1 MIISTHSSI
10 FNNCLSSLR
19 SKQSG
24 CEHLSLEQISTS
36 PINTIKLGVKHTAA
50 WSTIK
55 QSLGLILI
63 SYLVSLFPSA
73 IYGQGVEIQKSV
85 SASAVNPESA
95 FTYTIKYSC
104 TSITDPCQNVV
115 ITDKLPQG
123 MRVVDLAS
131 QIGTTSYDATTQ
143 IATFT
148 LGTLPAGTTG
158 EVQIKL
164 QATGNVPGGTVL
176 PNSATITSGGTSIVS
191 NSVST
196 TVNTQQ
202 AIALQ
207 KLIRTFN
214 SVGSNIFPQGS
225 NGYYSISVSNI
236 GNTSISNFCVEDT
249 TLPIP
254 DKLKVT
260 AIQTGQY
267 SNYFGATN
275 PETVTVSYKTNL
287 NTSYQD
293 LSGSPFSTSVSSS
306 VIPTLAAD
314 EYITA
319 VRWCFNGTVLP
330 GFNEILLP
338 TIFVSIATDAPLGD
352 YQNCATLSQA
362 GTTFQE
368 VCPSFTVKTPVSGA
382 ITSISKTN
390 NSTSSLPP
398 GDTVTNTVTIN
409 NLESATQG
417 LQNGS
422 VHDGFQTNY
431 FEYVPNSWTYTGPG
445 TPPTFT
451 KTQANGS
458 TYLNWALTS
467 ELPVGGQMQL
477 SYKLIVKNTAPS
489 DTLSNRVL
497 VNGSNIYSCS
507 GQYIEADRTD
517 LDQDGD
523 FEETVCIGYAATL
536 VSSSALLKSEK
547 LVKGQLDAAYSKYPA
562 YGQTVPGG
570 QADYRLRI
578 SNAGNVPMKN
588 IVIIDI
594 LPFIGDKGV
603 LDTQDRLTEWRPNLA
618 GPVTPPA
625 GVSVYYSNQS
635 NPCRPELNFS
645 PAGCTT
651 ANWSTVP
658 PTDITTVQ
666 SLKFDFGSI
675 VIQPGDSL
683 FLAWPM
689 RAPTDAPTSGEIAWN
704 SFGYIATRNDNN
716 VQLLAAEPIKVGIK
730 VNPLIPAVY
739 GDFVWLDTDKD
750 GVQDTGEPGISG
762 VRVELYKDNGDGV
775 SDKNTD
781 TYVGFT
787 VTGANG
793 RYLFSG
799 LEAGDYYAIFY
810 PPSGYS
816 ISPTLAGSDP
826 SVDSEGTIAAVTH
839 LDAGETDLTW
849 DLGIFPSTACNVQ
862 ITNIT
867 VSDCNYS
874 GGVSRATVNV
884 FVTWANAPAG
894 QDITVSLAGATAQTI
909 DVTGAATS
917 PVLVSFT
924 IAADGANHAITA
936 GFATAGCQDNSSIL
950 SPQPCVPAVCS
961 IGLTNVLIGACTGTK
976 RQVNAKVS
984 WSNGP
989 QGENIIVTWDG
1000 VPVDTILVS
1009 GGLGSPQ
1016 PTSFYVAGGT
1026 GSHTLSA
1033 KFASTTACSTSVSNL
1048 TVAACALPCNIT
1060 VNATSATICAGQ
1072 TGTLTASGA
1081 TTYLWS
1087 NGATGSSITVSVAG
1101 TYSVTGTSA
1110 GCTDIATGTVTVNPA
1125 PTVNVIS
1132 ISICAG
1138 QTGTLTVSGAD
1149 TYLWSNGATGSSISV
1164 SVAGTYSVTGT
1175 TTGGCIGTATG
1186 TVTINPVATLNVTS
1200 ATVCQGQTGTLTASG
1215 ATTYLWSN
1223 GATTAS
1229 INVSVAGTYSVTGN
1243 SGSGCTGVGTGTLT
1257 VSPTPTVNVTSA
1269 NICAGQTGTLTASG
1283 ADTYLWSNGSTG
1295 SSITVSVAGTYSV
1308 TGTSAGCT
1316 DIATGTVTVNPAPTV
1331 NVTSTTICA
1340 GQTGTLT
1347 ASGATTYLWSNGA
1360 TGSSITVSVAGT
1372 YSVTGTSAGCT
1383 GVGTGTLTVS
1393 PAPTVNVTSISIC
1406 AGQTGT
1412 LTVSGAD
1419 TYLWS
1424 NGATGSSISVSVA
1437 GTYSVTGTTT
1447 GGCIGTATG
1456 TVTINPVATLNVTS
1470 ATVCQGQTGTLT
1482 ASGADTYLWSNGAT
1496 TASISVNVAGTYSV
1510 TGNSGSG
1517 CTGVGT
1523 GTLTVTPP
1531 PTVNVS
1537 SISICAGQTGTLT
1550 ASGADT
1556 YLWSNGATGSSIS
1569 VSVAGTYSVTGTT
1582 GGCSDVATA
1591 TVTINPVA
1599 TLNVTSA
1606 TVCQGQTGTL
1616 TASGAD
1622 TYLWS
1627 NGATTASI
1635 SVNVAGT
1642 YSVTG
1647 NSGSGCTGVGTGT
1660 LTVNPGL
1667 TVNVTS
1673 ATLCGGLPPTK
1684 LTASGADTYL
1694 WSNGATGSSIN
1705 VSVAGTYSVTG
1716 TSASG
1721 CTGVGTG
1728 TLTVNPAPTVNVTSA
1743 TICEGQTGTLTASG
1757 ADTYR
1762 WDNGATT
1769 ATTASINVSVA
1780 GTYFVVGTTT
1790 STGCTFVATG
1800 TLTVNPNPTVN
1811 VSSISICAGQTGT
1824 LTASGATTYLWSNG
1838 ATGAS
1843 INVSVAGTY
1852 SVTGT
1857 TGGCTDI
1864 ATGTVTI
1871 NPVATLNVT
1880 SATVCQGQIGTLIA
1894 SGASTYLWSNGAT
1907 TASISVNVAGTY
1919 SVTGNSGSGCT
1930 GVGTGTLTVNPPPTV
1945 NVTSISICAGQT
1957 GTLTASGATTYLWSN
1972 GATGSSIT
1980 VSVAGTYSVTGTSAG
1995 GCTDVATGTVTVN
2008 PAPTVNVTSTNICAG
2023 QTGTLT
2029 ASGASTY
2036 LWSNGA
2042 TTASISVNVAGTYSV
2057 TGTTTGGCVGT
2068 ATGTVTINQGATVNV
2083 TSANI
2088 CGGQTGTLT
2097 ASGAD
2102 TYLWS
2107 NGSTGSSI
2115 SVSVAGTY
2123 SVTGTITGGCIG
2135 TATGTVTVNPAPTV
2149 NVTSATVC
2157 QGQIGTLIASGAST
2171 YLWSNGATTA
2181 FISVNVAGTYS
2192 VTGTSAGG
2200 CTDVGTGTL
2209 TVNPNP
2215 TVNVTSISICAG
2227 QTGTLTAS
2235 GATTYLWSNG
2245 ATGSSITVSV
2255 AGTYSV
2261 TGTTTGGCV
2270 GTATGTVTINPVA
2283 TLNVTSATVC
2293 QGQIGTL
2300 IASGAST
2307 YLWSNGATTASISVN
2322 VAGTYSV
2329 TGNSGSGCTGV
2340 GSGTLTVTPPPTVN
2354 VTSISICAGQTGTL
2368 TASGATTYQWS
2379 NGATGSS
2386 ITVNVAG
2393 TYSVTGTT
2401 AGCSDVATATV
2412 TINPVATLNVTSATV
2427 CQGQIGTL
2435 IASGATTYLWS
2446 NGATTASIS
2455 VNVAGTY
2462 SVTGNSGSGCTGVGT
2477 STLTVTPPP
2486 TVNVTSISIC
2496 AGQTGTLT
2504 ASGADTYLWSN
2515 GATGASINVSVAGTY
2530 SVTGTTGGC
2539 TDIATGTVTI
2549 NPVATLNVTSA
2560 TVCQGQIGTLIASGA
2575 STYLWSNGATTA
2587 FISVNV
2593 AGTYSVTGNSG
2604 SGCTGVGTGTLT
2616 VNPPPTVNVTSISI
2630 CAGQTGTLTA
2640 SGATTYLW
2648 SNGATGS
2655 SITVS
2660 VAGTYSVTGTS
2671 AGCSD
2676 VATGTVTVNPAP
2688 TVNVTSTNICAGQTG
2703 TLTASGASTY
2713 LWSNGATTA
2722 SISVNVA
2729 GTYSVTGTTTGGC
2742 VGTATGTVTIN
2753 QGATVNVTS
2762 ANICGG
2768 QTGTLTASGADTYLW
2783 SNGSTGSS
2791 ISVSVAGT
2799 YSVTGTITGGCIGT
2813 ATGTVTV
2820 NPAPTVNVTSAT
2832 VCQGQIGT
2840 LIASGASTYLWSN
2853 GATTAF
2859 ISVNVAG
2866 TYSVTGTSAG
2876 GCTDVGTGTLTV
2888 NPNPTVNVTSISI
2901 CAGQTG
2907 TLTASGATTYL
2918 WSNGATGSS
2927 ITVSV
2932 AGTYSV
2938 TGTTTGGCVGTA
2950 TGTVTINPVATLNV
2964 TSATVCQGQIGTLIA
2979 SGASTYLW
2987 SNGATTASIS
2997 VNVAGTY
3004 SVTGNSGSGCTG
3016 VGSGTLTVNPNP
3028 TVNVTSISICAGQT
3042 GTLTASG
3049 ATTYLWSNGATTA
3062 SISVSV
3068 AGTYSVT
3075 GTSAG
3080 CTDLATGTLTISP
3093 APNAALTVPAAA
3105 LCAGQSTTL
3114 TATGGT
3120 SYAFST
3126 GTINTTGLLI
3136 VSPTTT
3142 TTYSV
3147 TVASASGCRS
3157 TTSVTVTVNGQPQI
3171 LSIDQAST
3179 CVGGTASFT
3188 VDATNAGSGTLEYSL
3203 NGGSFTTAN
3212 SFTINAPTS
3221 TTATIVVR
3229 TQGSSC
3235 SDSQTIVLNCACQT
3249 PVSLTLL
3256 PASPQ
3261 VCAGSA
3267 LSLTATLA
3275 GVGSASLTSSGT
3287 GVFSQSSITGTQ
3299 TLTYQPSAADIQAG
3313 SVTLRL
3319 ATADPDGSGSC
3330 GAAAISRVLTIS
3342 GAPSLSITA
3351 SSAGLCAGQTAML
3364 TASGANTY
3372 LWSNGATTATTSVS
3386 VAGPYSVTGIS
3397 SAGCSATATTTL
3409 TVSPAPTVNVTSIS
3423 ICAGQTGTLT
3433 ASGATTYQWSNGA
3446 TGSSITV
3453 SVAGT
3458 YSVTGTTA
3466 GGCSD
3471 VATGTVTINP
3481 VATLNVT
3488 SATVCQGQIGTL
3500 IASGASTYLWSNGA
3514 TTASISVSVPGTY
3527 SVTGNSGSGCTGV
3540 GSGTLTVNPPPTVN
3554 VTSISICAGQTGTLT
3569 ASGATTYL
3577 WSNGATGSSIT
3588 VNVAGTYSVTGTT
3601 GGCSDVATATVTIN
3615 PVATLNVTSAT
3626 VCQGQIGTLI
3636 ASGASTYQWSNGAT
3650 TASIS
3655 VSVAGTYSVTG
3666 NSGSGCTGVGSGTL
3680 TVTPPPTVNV
3690 TSISICAGQTGTLT
3704 ASGATTYLWSNG
3716 STGSSI
3722 TVSVAGTYSV
3732 TGTTGGCSDVATA
3745 TVTINPV
3752 ATLNVTSATVCQ
3764 GQIGTLI
3771 ASGASTY
3778 LWSNGATTAS
3788 ISVSVAGTYS
3798 VTGNSGSGC
3807 TGVGSGTLTVTPPP
3821 TVNVTS
3827 ISICAG
3833 QTGTL
3838 TASGAT
3844 TYLWSNG
3851 STGSSITVSVAGTYS
3866 VTGTTGGCS
3875 DVATATVTINPVAT
3889 LNVTSATVCQGQIG
3903 TLIASGASTYL
3914 WSNGATTASISVN
3927 VAGTYS
3933 VTGTSAGCTD
3943 LATGT
3948 LTISPAPNAALT
3960 VPAAALCAGQSTT
3973 LTATGGTSY
3982 AFSTGTINTTG
3993 LLIVSPTTTT
4003 TYSVTVASASGCRS
4017 TTSVTV
4023 TVNGQ
4028 PQILSIDQAST
4039 CVGGTASFTV
4049 DATNAGSGT
4058 LEYSLNGGSFTTAN
4072 SFTINAP
4079 TSTTATI
4086 VVRTQ
4091 GSSCSDSQTIVLNCA
4106 CQTPVSLTL
4115 LPASPQV
4122 CAGSALSLTAT
4133 LAGAASASLTSSGTG
4148 VFSQS
4153 SITGTQTLTYQPSAA
4168 DIQAGSVTL
4177 RLATADPDGSGSCG
4191 AAAISRVLTISGAP
4205 SLSITASSAGLCAG
4219 QTAMLTAS
4227 GANTYL
4233 WSNGATTATT
4243 SVSVAGTYSVTGIS
4257 SAGCS
4262 ATATTTLT
4270 VSPAPTVNVTSI
4282 SICAGQT
4289 GTLTASGAN
4298 TYLWSNGATTA
4309 SISVSVAGTYS
4320 VTGTTA
4326 GGCSDVATGTVTIN
4340 PVATLNVTSA
4350 TVCQGQ
4356 IGTLIASGAS
4366 TYLWSNGATTA
4377 SISVSVPGTYSVTGN
4392 SGSGCTGVGSGTLT
4406 VSPRPIPSL
4415 SSATICAGQ
4424 SVTLIATGG
4433 TSYSFSQG
4441 TTNSTGVLLLTP
4453 DSTTAI
4459 SVTVANASGC
4469 VSSTSATVTVNPLP
4483 DLLTNVVC
4491 NGTTTYNVA
4500 FTATAGAS
4508 VSASVGTI
4516 SGNMVTG
4523 VPSGQQLILTVS
4535 LNGCSVST
4543 QLTQNCQSNLAGLG
4557 DFVWNDTN
4565 KDGSQ
4570 DAGEAPIQGVVA
4582 TLFINGVSSATTLTN
4597 ATGFYSFT
4605 GLTPGSSLS
4614 YSVGFTAPAGFT
4626 ATGQNLGGDDTKDSD
4641 ANPATGRTQAIT
4653 LTAGEF
4659 NPTLDA
4665 GFVTGLAGLGDFVW
4679 NDTNKDGSQDAGEA
4693 PIQGVVAT
4701 LFINGVSSAT
4711 TLTNAT
4717 GFYSFTGLTPGSS
4730 LSYSVGFT
4738 APTGFTATGQNLGG
4752 DDTKDSDANPATG
4765 RTQAITLVAGEFN
4778 PTLDA
4783 GFVTGLAGLGDFVWN
4798 DTNKDGSQDAGEAPI
4813 QGVVATLFINGV
4825 SSATTLTNATG
4836 FYSFT
4841 GLTPGSSLSYSV
4853 GFTAPTGFTAT
4864 GQNLGGDDTKD
4875 SDANPATGRTQAIT
4889 LTAGEFNPTLDAG
4902 FVTGLAGLGDFVWN
4916 DTNKDGSQD
4925 AGEAPIQGVVA
4936 TLFING
4942 VSSATTLTNATGFY
4956 SFTGLTP
4963 GSSLSYSVGFTA
4975 PTGFTAT
4982 GQNLGGDDTKDS
4994 DANPATGRTQA
5005 ITLVAGE
5012 FNPTLD
5018 AGFVTGLAGLGDFVW
5033 NDTNKDGSQDAG
5045 EAPIQGVVATLFI
5058 NGVSSATTL
5067 TNATGFYSFTGLTPG
5082 SSLSYS
5088 VGFTAPAGFTATGQN
5103 LGGDDT
5109 KDSDANPA
5117 TGRTQAITLVAGE
5130 FNPTL
5135 DAGFVTGLAGLG
5147 DFVWNDT
5154 NKDGS
5159 QDAGEA
5165 PIQGVV
5171 ATLFINGVSSATT
5184 LTNATGFYSF
5194 TGLTPGSS
5202 LSYSVGFTAPA
5213 GFTATG
5219 QNLGG
5224 DDTKDSDANPA
5235 TGKTQAITLTAGEFN
5250 PTLDAGFVTGLAGLG
5265 DFVWNDTNKDGSQD
5279 AGEAPIQGV
5288 VATLFINGVSSATT
5302 LTNATGFYS
5311 FTGLTPGS
5319 SLSYSVGFTA
5329 PAGFTATGQN
5339 LGGDDT
5345 KDSDANPATGR
5356 TQAITL
5362 VAGEFNPTLDAGFVT
5377 GLAGLGDF
5385 VWNDTN
5391 KDGSQDAGE
5400 APIQGV
5406 VATLFINGVSSATTL
5421 TNATGFYSFTG
5432 LTPGSSLSYSVG
5444 FTAPAGF
5451 TATGQNLGGDDTKDS
5466 DANPATGR
5474 TQAITLTAGEFNPTL
5489 DAGFVTGLAG
5499 LGDFVWNDTNKDGS
5513 QDAGEAPIQGVV
5525 ATLFINGVSSATTLT
5540 NATGFYSF
5548 TGLTPGSSLSYSVG
5562 FTAPTG
5568 FTATGQ
5574 NLGGD
5579 DTKDS
5584 DANPATGKTQAITLT
5599 AGEFNPT
5606 LDAGFSGTNPELR
5619 LEKRVDKTKASVGD
5633 VLSYSIVL
5641 TNIGTAVAT
5650 NVLVSDSA
5658 STGLSYVL
5666 NSATVPVGTT
5676 FTQGTPTSLWK
5687 VASLNAGQSLTL
5699 TFQAKADTSGIL
5711 RNRAIIPGDTATVC
5725 TSIPVKV
5732 CAGKTYTFR
5741 LTAPTGRSSYQWF
5754 KDGILIQGQTTNVLN
5769 VTTPGS
5775 YSLAADNTVGSCT
5788 DFSCC
5793 PFIVEEDPSPTF
5805 QALATRVTCI
5815 KGVAQANGQIKL
5827 SGFNSTYTYQYS
5839 AGSSF
5844 NSVASLSG
5852 APQVIPVGG
5861 LIVNNLT
5868 NPVSDALYTVRVY
5881 NTTGCYTDVTVS
5893 LLPTVCDCPT
5903 QSCTPLIIS
5912 QTKKAKRIGK

>member
-1523 GTLTVTPP
+1523 GTLTV
-1531 PTVNVS
+1531 
-1537 SISICAGQTGTLT
+1537 
-1550 ASGADT
+1550 
-1556 YLWSNGATGSSIS
+1556 
-1569 VSVAGTYSVTGTT
+1569 
-1582 GGCSDVATA
+1582 
-1591 TVTINPVA
+1591 
-1599 TLNVTSA
+1599 
-1606 TVCQGQTGTL
+1606 
-1616 TASGAD
+1616 
-1622 TYLWS
+1622 
-1627 NGATTASI
+1627 
-1635 SVNVAGT
+1635 
-1642 YSVTG
+1642 
-1647 NSGSGCTGVGTGT
+1647 
-1660 LTVNPGL
+1660 NPGL

-1945 NVTSISICAGQT
+1945 NVTSISI
-1957 GTLTASGATTYLWSN
+1957 
-1972 GATGSSIT
+1972 
-1980 VSVAGTYSVTGTSAG
+1980 
-1995 GCTDVATGTVTVN
+1995 
-2008 PAPTVNVTSTNICAG
+2008 
-2023 QTGTLT
+2023 
-2029 ASGASTY
+2029 
-2036 LWSNGA
+2036 
-2042 TTASISVNVAGTYSV
+2042 
-2057 TGTTTGGCVGT
+2057 
-2068 ATGTVTINQGATVNV
+2068 
-2083 TSANI
+2083 
-2088 CGGQTGTLT
+2088 
-2097 ASGAD
+2097 
-2102 TYLWS
+2102 
-2107 NGSTGSSI
+2107 
-2115 SVSVAGTY
+2115 
-2123 SVTGTITGGCIG
+2123 
-2135 TATGTVTVNPAPTV
+2135 
-2149 NVTSATVC
+2149 
-2157 QGQIGTLIASGAST
+2157 
-2171 YLWSNGATTA
+2171 
-2181 FISVNVAGTYS
+2181 
-2192 VTGTSAGG
+2192 
-2200 CTDVGTGTL
+2200 
-2209 TVNPNP
+2209 
-2215 TVNVTSISICAG
+2215 
-2227 QTGTLTAS
+2227 
-2235 GATTYLWSNG
+2235 
-2245 ATGSSITVSV
+2245 
-2255 AGTYSV
+2255 
-2261 TGTTTGGCV
+2261 
-2270 GTATGTVTINPVA
+2270 
-2283 TLNVTSATVC
+2283 
-2293 QGQIGTL
+2293 
-2300 IASGAST
+2300 
-2307 YLWSNGATTASISVN
+2307 
-2322 VAGTYSV
+2322 
-2329 TGNSGSGCTGV
+2329 
-2340 GSGTLTVTPPPTVN
+2340 
-2354 VTSISICAGQTGTL
+2354 
-2368 TASGATTYQWS
+2368 
-2379 NGATGSS
+2379 
-2386 ITVNVAG
+2386 
-2393 TYSVTGTT
+2393 
-2401 AGCSDVATATV
+2401 
-2412 TINPVATLNVTSATV
+2412 
-2427 CQGQIGTL
+2427 
-2435 IASGATTYLWS
+2435 
-2446 NGATTASIS
+2446 
-2455 VNVAGTY
+2455 
-2462 SVTGNSGSGCTGVGT
+2462 
-2477 STLTVTPPP
+2477 
-2486 TVNVTSISIC
+2486 
-2496 AGQTGTLT
+2496 
-2504 ASGADTYLWSN
+2504 
-2515 GATGASINVSVAGTY
+2515 
-2530 SVTGTTGGC
+2530 
-2539 TDIATGTVTI
+2539 
-2549 NPVATLNVTSA
+2549 
-2560 TVCQGQIGTLIASGA
+2560 
-2575 STYLWSNGATTA
+2575 
-2587 FISVNV
+2587 
-2593 AGTYSVTGNSG
+2593 
-2604 SGCTGVGTGTLT
+2604 
-2616 VNPPPTVNVTSISI
+2616 
-2630 CAGQTGTLTA
+2630 
-2640 SGATTYLW
+2640 
-2648 SNGATGS
+2648 
-2655 SITVS
+2655 
-2660 VAGTYSVTGTS
+2660 
-2671 AGCSD
+2671 
-2676 VATGTVTVNPAP
+2676 
-2688 TVNVTSTNICAGQTG
+2688 
-2703 TLTASGASTY
+2703 
-2713 LWSNGATTA
+2713 
-2722 SISVNVA
+2722 
-2729 GTYSVTGTTTGGC
+2729 
-2742 VGTATGTVTIN
+2742 
-2753 QGATVNVTS
+2753 
-2762 ANICGG
+2762 
-2768 QTGTLTASGADTYLW
+2768 
-2783 SNGSTGSS
+2783 
-2791 ISVSVAGT
+2791 
-2799 YSVTGTITGGCIGT
+2799 
-2813 ATGTVTV
+2813 
-2820 NPAPTVNVTSAT
+2820 
-2832 VCQGQIGT
+2832 
-2840 LIASGASTYLWSN
+2840 
-2853 GATTAF
+2853 
-2859 ISVNVAG
+2859 
-2866 TYSVTGTSAG
+2866 
-2876 GCTDVGTGTLTV
+2876 
-2888 NPNPTVNVTSISI
+2888 
-2901 CAGQTG
+2901 
-2907 TLTASGATTYL
+2907 
-2918 WSNGATGSS
+2918 
-2927 ITVSV
+2927 
-2932 AGTYSV
+2932 
-2938 TGTTTGGCVGTA
+2938 
-2950 TGTVTINPVATLNV
+2950 
-2964 TSATVCQGQIGTLIA
+2964 
-2979 SGASTYLW
+2979 
-2987 SNGATTASIS
+2987 
-2997 VNVAGTY
+2997 
-3004 SVTGNSGSGCTG
+3004 
-3016 VGSGTLTVNPNP
+3016 
-3028 TVNVTSISICAGQT
+3028 
-3042 GTLTASG
+3042 
-3049 ATTYLWSNGATTA
+3049 
-3062 SISVSV
+3062 
-3068 AGTYSVT
+3068 
-3075 GTSAG
+3075 
-3080 CTDLATGTLTISP
+3080 
-3093 APNAALTVPAAA
+3093 
-3105 LCAGQSTTL
+3105 
-3114 TATGGT
+3114 
-3120 SYAFST
+3120 
-3126 GTINTTGLLI
+3126 
-3136 VSPTTT
+3136 
-3142 TTYSV
+3142 
-3147 TVASASGCRS
+3147 
-3157 TTSVTVTVNGQPQI
+3157 
-3171 LSIDQAST
+3171 
-3179 CVGGTASFT
+3179 
-3188 VDATNAGSGTLEYSL
+3188 
-3203 NGGSFTTAN
+3203 
-3212 SFTINAPTS
+3212 
-3221 TTATIVVR
+3221 
-3229 TQGSSC
+3229 
-3235 SDSQTIVLNCACQT
+3235 
-3249 PVSLTLL
+3249 
-3256 PASPQ
+3256 
-3261 VCAGSA
+3261 
-3267 LSLTATLA
+3267 
-3275 GVGSASLTSSGT
+3275 
-3287 GVFSQSSITGTQ
+3287 
-3299 TLTYQPSAADIQAG
+3299 
-3313 SVTLRL
+3313 
-3319 ATADPDGSGSC
+3319 
-3330 GAAAISRVLTIS
+3330 
-3342 GAPSLSITA
+3342 
-3351 SSAGLCAGQTAML
+3351 
-3364 TASGANTY
+3364 
-3372 LWSNGATTATTSVS
+3372 
-3386 VAGPYSVTGIS
+3386 
-3397 SAGCSATATTTL
+3397 
-3409 TVSPAPTVNVTSIS
+3409 
-3423 ICAGQTGTLT
+3423 
-3433 ASGATTYQWSNGA
+3433 
-3446 TGSSITV
+3446 
-3453 SVAGT
+3453 
-3458 YSVTGTTA
+3458 
-3466 GGCSD
+3466 
-3471 VATGTVTINP
+3471 
-3481 VATLNVT
+3481 
-3488 SATVCQGQIGTL
+3488 
-3500 IASGASTYLWSNGA
+3500 
-3514 TTASISVSVPGTY
+3514 
-3527 SVTGNSGSGCTGV
+3527 
-3540 GSGTLTVNPPPTVN
+3540 
-3554 VTSISICAGQTGTLT
+3554 
-3569 ASGATTYL
+3569 
-3577 WSNGATGSSIT
+3577 
-3588 VNVAGTYSVTGTT
+3588 
-3601 GGCSDVATATVTIN
+3601 
-3615 PVATLNVTSAT
+3615 
-3626 VCQGQIGTLI
+3626 
-3636 ASGASTYQWSNGAT
+3636 
-3650 TASIS
+3650 
-3655 VSVAGTYSVTG
+3655 
-3666 NSGSGCTGVGSGTL
+3666 
-3680 TVTPPPTVNV
+3680 
-3690 TSISICAGQTGTLT
+3690 
-3704 ASGATTYLWSNG
+3704 
-3716 STGSSI
+3716 
-3722 TVSVAGTYSV
+3722 
-3732 TGTTGGCSDVATA
+3732 
-3745 TVTINPV
+3745 
-3752 ATLNVTSATVCQ
+3752 
-3764 GQIGTLI
+3764 
-3771 ASGASTY
+3771 
-3778 LWSNGATTAS
+3778 
-3788 ISVSVAGTYS
+3788 
-3798 VTGNSGSGC
+3798 
-3807 TGVGSGTLTVTPPP
+3807 
-3821 TVNVTS
+3821 
-3827 ISICAG
+3827 
-3833 QTGTL
+3833 
-3838 TASGAT
+3838 
-3844 TYLWSNG
+3844 
-3851 STGSSITVSVAGTYS
+3851 
-3866 VTGTTGGCS
+3866 
-3875 DVATATVTINPVAT
+3875 
-3889 LNVTSATVCQGQIG
+3889 
-3903 TLIASGASTYL
+3903 
-3914 WSNGATTASISVN
+3914 
-3927 VAGTYS
+3927 
-3933 VTGTSAGCTD
+3933 
-3943 LATGT
+3943 
-3948 LTISPAPNAALT
+3948 
-3960 VPAAALCAGQSTT
+3960 
-3973 LTATGGTSY
+3973 
-3982 AFSTGTINTTG
+3982 
-3993 LLIVSPTTTT
+3993 
-4003 TYSVTVASASGCRS
+4003 
-4017 TTSVTV
+4017 
-4023 TVNGQ
+4023 
-4028 PQILSIDQAST
+4028 
-4039 CVGGTASFTV
+4039 
-4049 DATNAGSGT
+4049 
-4058 LEYSLNGGSFTTAN
+4058 
-4072 SFTINAP
+4072 
-4079 TSTTATI
+4079 
-4086 VVRTQ
+4086 
-4091 GSSCSDSQTIVLNCA
+4091 
-4106 CQTPVSLTL
+4106 
-4115 LPASPQV
+4115 
-4122 CAGSALSLTAT
+4122 
-4133 LAGAASASLTSSGTG
+4133 
-4148 VFSQS
+4148 
-4153 SITGTQTLTYQPSAA
+4153 
-4168 DIQAGSVTL
+4168 
-4177 RLATADPDGSGSCG
+4177 
-4191 AAAISRVLTISGAP
+4191 
-4205 SLSITASSAGLCAG
+4205 
-4219 QTAMLTAS
+4219 
-4227 GANTYL
+4227 
-4233 WSNGATTATT
+4233 
-4243 SVSVAGTYSVTGIS
+4243 
-4257 SAGCS
+4257 
-4262 ATATTTLT
+4262 
-4270 VSPAPTVNVTSI
+4270 
-4282 SICAGQT
+4282 
-4289 GTLTASGAN
+4289 
-4298 TYLWSNGATTA
+4298 
-4309 SISVSVAGTYS
+4309 
-4320 VTGTTA
+4320 
-4326 GGCSDVATGTVTIN
+4326 
-4340 PVATLNVTSA
+4340 
-4350 TVCQGQ
+4350 
-4356 IGTLIASGAS
+4356 
-4366 TYLWSNGATTA
+4366 
-4377 SISVSVPGTYSVTGN
+4377 
-4392 SGSGCTGVGSGTLT
+4392 
-4406 VSPRPIPSL
+4406 
-4415 SSATICAGQ
+4415 
-4424 SVTLIATGG
+4424 
-4433 TSYSFSQG
+4433 
-4441 TTNSTGVLLLTP
+4441 
-4453 DSTTAI
+4453 
-4459 SVTVANASGC
+4459 
-4469 VSSTSATVTVNPLP
+4469 
-4483 DLLTNVVC
+4483 
-4491 NGTTTYNVA
+4491 
-4500 FTATAGAS
+4500 
-4508 VSASVGTI
+4508 
-4516 SGNMVTG
+4516 
-4523 VPSGQQLILTVS
+4523 
-4535 LNGCSVST
+4535 
-4543 QLTQNCQSNLAGLG
+4543 
-4557 DFVWNDTN
+4557 
-4565 KDGSQ
+4565 
-4570 DAGEAPIQGVVA
+4570 
-4582 TLFINGVSSATTLTN
+4582 
-4597 ATGFYSFT
+4597 
-4605 GLTPGSSLS
+4605 
-4614 YSVGFTAPAGFT
+4614 
-4626 ATGQNLGGDDTKDSD
+4626 
-4641 ANPATGRTQAIT
+4641 
-4653 LTAGEF
+4653 
-4659 NPTLDA
+4659 
-4665 GFVTGLAGLGDFVW
+4665 
-4679 NDTNKDGSQDAGEA
+4679 
-4693 PIQGVVAT
+4693 
-4701 LFINGVSSAT
+4701 
-4711 TLTNAT
+4711 
-4717 GFYSFTGLTPGSS
+4717 
-4730 LSYSVGFT
+4730 
-4738 APTGFTATGQNLGG
+4738 
-4752 DDTKDSDANPATG
+4752 
-4765 RTQAITLVAGEFN
+4765 
-4778 PTLDA
+4778 
-4783 GFVTGLAGLGDFVWN
+4783 
-4798 DTNKDGSQDAGEAPI
+4798 
-4813 QGVVATLFINGV
+4813 
-4825 SSATTLTNATG
+4825 
-4836 FYSFT
+4836 
-4841 GLTPGSSLSYSV
+4841 
-4853 GFTAPTGFTAT
+4853 
-4864 GQNLGGDDTKD
+4864 
-4875 SDANPATGRTQAIT
+4875 
-4889 LTAGEFNPTLDAG
+4889 
-4902 FVTGLAGLGDFVWN
+4902 
-4916 DTNKDGSQD
+4916 
-4925 AGEAPIQGVVA
+4925 
-4936 TLFING
+4936 
-4942 VSSATTLTNATGFY
+4942 
-4956 SFTGLTP
+4956 
-4963 GSSLSYSVGFTA
+4963 
-4975 PTGFTAT
+4975 
-4982 GQNLGGDDTKDS
+4982 
-4994 DANPATGRTQA
+4994 
-5005 ITLVAGE
+5005 
-5012 FNPTLD
+5012 
-5018 AGFVTGLAGLGDFVW
+5018 
-5033 NDTNKDGSQDAG
+5033 
-5045 EAPIQGVVATLFI
+5045 
-5058 NGVSSATTL
+5058 
-5067 TNATGFYSFTGLTPG
+5067 
-5082 SSLSYS
+5082 
-5088 VGFTAPAGFTATGQN
+5088 
-5103 LGGDDT
+5103 
-5109 KDSDANPA
+5109 
-5117 TGRTQAITLVAGE
+5117 
-5130 FNPTL
+5130 
-5135 DAGFVTGLAGLG
+5135 
-5147 DFVWNDT
+5147 
-5154 NKDGS
+5154 
-5159 QDAGEA
+5159 
-5165 PIQGVV
+5165 
-5171 ATLFINGVSSATT
+5171 
-5184 LTNATGFYSF
+5184 
-5194 TGLTPGSS
+5194 
-5202 LSYSVGFTAPA
+5202 
-5213 GFTATG
+5213 
-5219 QNLGG
+5219 
-5224 DDTKDSDANPA
+5224 
-5235 TGKTQAITLTAGEFN
+5235 
-5250 PTLDAGFVTGLAGLG
+5250 
-5265 DFVWNDTNKDGSQD
+5265 
-5279 AGEAPIQGV
+5279 
-5288 VATLFINGVSSATT
+5288 
-5302 LTNATGFYS
+5302 
-5311 FTGLTPGS
+5311 
-5319 SLSYSVGFTA
+5319 
-5329 PAGFTATGQN
+5329 
-5339 LGGDDT
+5339 
-5345 KDSDANPATGR
+5345 
-5356 TQAITL
+5356 
-5362 VAGEFNPTLDAGFVT
+5362 
-5377 GLAGLGDF
+5377 
-5385 VWNDTN
+5385 
-5391 KDGSQDAGE
+5391 
-5400 APIQGV
+5400 
-5406 VATLFINGVSSATTL
+5406 
-5421 TNATGFYSFTG
+5421 
-5432 LTPGSSLSYSVG
+5432 
-5444 FTAPAGF
+5444 
-5451 TATGQNLGGDDTKDS
+5451 
-5466 DANPATGR
+5466 
-5474 TQAITLTAGEFNPTL
+5474 
-5489 DAGFVTGLAG
+5489 
-5499 LGDFVWNDTNKDGS
+5499 
-5513 QDAGEAPIQGVV
+5513 
-5525 ATLFINGVSSATTLT
+5525 
-5540 NATGFYSF
+5540 
-5548 TGLTPGSSLSYSVG
+5548 
-5562 FTAPTG
+5562 
-5568 FTATGQ
+5568 
-5574 NLGGD
+5574 
-5579 DTKDS
+5579 
-5584 DANPATGKTQAITLT
+5584 
-5599 AGEFNPT
+5599 
-5606 LDAGFSGTNPELR
+5606 
-5619 LEKRVDKTKASVGD
+5619 
-5633 VLSYSIVL
+5633 
-5641 TNIGTAVAT
+5641 
-5650 NVLVSDSA
+5650 
-5658 STGLSYVL
+5658 
-5666 NSATVPVGTT
+5666 
-5676 FTQGTPTSLWK
+5676 
-5687 VASLNAGQSLTL
+5687 
-5699 TFQAKADTSGIL
+5699 
-5711 RNRAIIPGDTATVC
+5711 
-5725 TSIPVKV
+5725 
-5732 CAGKTYTFR
+5732 
-5741 LTAPTGRSSYQWF
+5741 
-5754 KDGILIQGQTTNVLN
+5754 
-5769 VTTPGS
+5769 
-5775 YSLAADNTVGSCT
+5775 
-5788 DFSCC
+5788 
-5793 PFIVEEDPSPTF
+5793 
-5805 QALATRVTCI
+5805 
-5815 KGVAQANGQIKL
+5815 
-5827 SGFNSTYTYQYS
+5827 
-5839 AGSSF
+5839 
-5844 NSVASLSG
+5844 
-5852 APQVIPVGG
+5852 
-5861 LIVNNLT
+5861 
-5868 NPVSDALYTVRVY
+5868 
-5881 NTTGCYTDVTVS
+5881 
-5893 LLPTVCDCPT
+5893 
-5903 QSCTPLIIS
+5903 
-5912 QTKKAKRIGK
+5912 